1 MCFRCTG
8 SIDTLVVA
16 VRLVATCTMCNV
28 RWNGIPL
35 IGRQTAEQLRYK
47 TAGLVK
53 GGHVLVTVVFP
64 RCLAGRH
71 LVWRASRDFVCFCA
85 ALVAVCVKACCVV
98 ICQTLD
104 LCIARYCFDFAI
116 WINCLSHNGRVSLK

>member
-71 LVWRASRDFVCFCA
+71 LVWRASRDFVCFFGR
-85 ALVAVCVKACCVV
+85 CVRQGVLCC
-98 ICQTLD
+98 D
-104 LCIARYCFDFAI
+104 LSDVRSEYCEI
-116 WINCLSHNGRVSLK
+116 LL